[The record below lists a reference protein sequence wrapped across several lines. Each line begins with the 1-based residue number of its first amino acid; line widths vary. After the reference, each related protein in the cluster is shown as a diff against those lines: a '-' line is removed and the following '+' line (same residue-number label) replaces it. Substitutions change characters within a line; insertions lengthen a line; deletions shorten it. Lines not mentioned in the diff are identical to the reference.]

1 MKKVIAL
8 SLLVVLT
15 IGCKCKK
22 TAMENTND
30 NSFTILKE
38 NSYGGRE
45 TESNE
50 VVTNNKDFEKL
61 TAELGITDT
70 QKVDFDKNNVVALFM
85 GQKRSGGYSITVQN
99 VNVKDDTAEVL
110 VVKNYPGGGA
120 VTMALT
126 APYCVAVIPK
136 TKKVEFFDNTPPMKM
151 KSKQ

>member
-1 MKKVIAL
+1 
-8 SLLVVLT
+8 
-15 IGCKCKK
+15 
-22 TAMENTND
+22 MENTND

-38 NSYGGRE
+38 SAYGGRE
-45 TESNE
+45 KESNE
-50 VVTNNKDFEKL
+50 VVTNDKDFEKL
-61 TAELGITDT
+61 TTELGINDA

-110 VVKNYPGGGA
+110 VVKHYPGGGA

-126 APYCVAVIPK
+126 NPYCIAVIPK